1 MMTGPEKLRRRET
14 DLKAE
19 RIEAARQLINDLER
33 AWIIEGRHRPEPD
46 LDLFKRIDDDL
57 NPSSWVRWG
66 VGLGCALM
74 GAFFVTASWLAYA
87 LFWG

>member
-1 MMTGPEKLRRRET
+1 MMTDKQGGHTAGP
-14 DLKAE
+14 LKPS
-19 RIEAARQLINDLER
+19 
-33 AWIIEGRHRPEPD
+33 PEWGEPASD